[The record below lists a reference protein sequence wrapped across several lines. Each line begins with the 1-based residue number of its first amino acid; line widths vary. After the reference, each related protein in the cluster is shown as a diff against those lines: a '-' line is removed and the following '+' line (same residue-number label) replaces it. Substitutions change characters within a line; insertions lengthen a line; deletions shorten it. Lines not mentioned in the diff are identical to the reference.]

1 MIALSA
7 AAHDLQEQHTPTN
20 APVLYETPKDMSAA
34 MKLPQASQWLEAY
47 LAERAQLKNLQVY
60 DVVELPEMD
69 KHGKQ
74 PHVLKSKVVF
84 KVKYLANGDL
94 DKFKCRIVCTGYNMI
109 FGEQYRETFAPVAS
123 IATVRIFLSWTT
135 QHAMHAR
142 CIDISGAYCK
152 AEMDDEYQIYMHPP
166 KGCEEGTGPNGRPNV
181 WILRKYLYG
190 LKSSGWAWHRKLYTY
205 LIKIGFRACPQDP
218 CLLQRTTE
226 REFWNTYL
234 FQNASLSCM
243 ASL

>member
-1 MIALSA
+1 
-7 AAHDLQEQHTPTN
+7 
-20 APVLYETPKDMSAA
+20 
-34 MKLPQASQWLEAY
+34 
-47 LAERAQLKNLQVY
+47 
-60 DVVELPEMD
+60 
-69 KHGKQ
+69 
-74 PHVLKSKVVF
+74 
-84 KVKYLANGDL
+84 
-94 DKFKCRIVCTGYNMI
+94 MI

-152 AEMDDEYQIYMHPP
+152 AEMDEEYQIYMHPP

-205 LIKIGFRACPQDP
+205 LISIGFRACPQDP

-226 REFWNTYL
+226 QGIITVITYVDDL
-234 FQNASLSCM
+234 PHSATTEELLVRGRPVLRAVFALLSD
-243 ASL
+243 